1 MGENIWDKA
10 KEKGL
15 ISDLQFKKALELQR
29 NEGKELEIC
38 LFEIGALNED
48 KWLEFLVSEYGCRSL
63 DLDELEIDEDA
74 VRIIP
79 ARFARRLHITPV
91 RKARNTLAISMLN
104 PFNSNILKVI
114 SQITDYEILPF
125 TSKKSQ
131 IDRAIETYYPG
142 EETEGHTFFP
152 VIETMEGVPLL
163 EEFTFENFVVDKGNE
178 FTYSLAL
185 AVAKNYNDDY
195 NPLFIYGG
203 VGLGKTHLLNAIGN
217 YIRTNSTDRSLCY
230 TTAKKFVNGLLT
242 AIQEN
247 TLKEFQDRYSSIDVL
262 LLDDV
267 EFLIGRER
275 TQEEFFHIFDLL
287 RHRRCQISL
296 TSDRPPE
303 KLTALMKRLTSRFAS
318 GVVAEVKAP
327 GLEAK
332 MAILKKRA
340 GDKKLP
346 DDVVEFIAK
355 REASNV
361 RALIGL
367 LHKVTTFAE
376 YRGEEVTLSLA
387 REALGTGVKVKRKK
401 TAEKDITAEDTENP

>member
-1 MGENIWDKA
+1 MSIFAFYILIFDRGSIMEENIWDKA
-10 KEKGL
+10 KERGL
-15 ISDLQFKKALELQR
+15 ISDLHFKKALDLQR

-38 LFEIGALNED
+38 LFEVGALNED
-48 KWLEFLVSEYGCRSL
+48 KWLEFLVRECGCKSL
-63 DLDELEIDEDA
+63 DLDELEIDEEA

-91 RKARNTLAISMLN
+91 RKARNTLAISMLS
-104 PFNSNILKVI
+104 PLNSNILRLI

-142 EETEGHTFFP
+142 EETEGDTFFR

-163 EEFTFENFVVDKGNE
+163 EELTFENFIVDKGNE

-185 AVAKNYNDDY
+185 AITKNYNNDY

-217 YIRTNSTDRSLCY
+217 HIRTNSTDRSCCY
-230 TTAKKFVNGLLT
+230 TTAKKFGNRLLT

-247 TLKEFQDRYSSIDVL
+247 TTKEFHDRYSSTDVL

-267 EFLIGRER
+267 QFLIGREG

-287 RHRRCQISL
+287 RHQRCQVAL

-327 GLEAK
+327 GFETK
-332 MAILKKRA
+332 MAILKKRT

-346 DDVVEFIAK
+346 DDVVEFVAK
-355 REASNV
+355 KGASNV
-361 RALIGL
+361 RTLLGL
-367 LHKVTTFAE
+367 LHKVTSFAE
-376 YRGEEVTLSLA
+376 YRKEAVSLSLA
-387 REALGTGVKVKRKK
+387 RETLG
-401 TAEKDITAEDTENP
+401 EIED